1 MIIRE
6 TEDFKKDFKNLPSQV
21 KQLFQKQKSIFE
33 ENWLDPRLHLKRIK
47 ELAGVY
53 SFRVTRRYRVLFY
66 FRNSEVI
73 FFKIGH
79 RKEIYR
85 KYSQ

>member
-6 TEDFKKDFKNLPSQV
+6 TKDFKKDLGELPLEI
-21 KQLFQKQKSIFE
+21 KKLFQKQKIIFK
-33 ENWLDPRLHLKRIK
+33 ENWLDSRLHIKRIK
-47 ELAGVY
+47 ELPGVY
-53 SFRVTRRYRVLFY
+53 SFRITRRYRVLFY
-66 FRNSEVI
+66 FRDNEAI

-85 KYSQ
+85 E